1 MCLSINP
8 SHAHAYI
15 RILRIV
21 GISDK
26 YPTSL
31 TNFGTDSRRG
41 VWFLSRIS
49 IIGKVKVVDGPR
61 DWRDTDIAE
70 ASRWFAWEADRSRLY
85 SNFCLVDMFR

>member
-1 MCLSINP
+1 MCLSILHMHIFP
-8 SHAHAYI
+8 
-15 RILRIV
+15 ILRILE
-21 GISDK
+21 ISDK

-31 TNFGTDSRRG
+31 TFLYNLLENFGTDSRSG

-70 ASRWFAWEADRSRLY
+70 ASRGGEAEGS
-85 SNFCLVDMFR
+85 